1 MVEIE
6 ESEHFHTG
14 KKMTSSLKMV
24 GFLEKKYLPKAP
36 YIKVRKEYQVHTQN
50 IRFITV
56 VVKKL
61 LQFESGCRPKSLP
74 FGIELTGFDK
84 VPGKKFGIRKS
95 SSSS

>member
-36 YIKVRKEYQVHTQN
+36 YIKVRKVHTQN

-74 FGIELTGFDK
+74 FGIELTGFDN